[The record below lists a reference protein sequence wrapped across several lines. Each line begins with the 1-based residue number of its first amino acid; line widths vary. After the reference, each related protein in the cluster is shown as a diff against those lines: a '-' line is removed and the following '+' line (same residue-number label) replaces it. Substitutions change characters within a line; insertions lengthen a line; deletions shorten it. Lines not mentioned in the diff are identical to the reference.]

1 MSGAAREFEMSLS
14 FLTDDM
20 MMQLYGKYLEEAN
33 SEKLPAHL
41 NLSACYLKLKRN
53 NEAIDQ
59 ACRALGVEPKN
70 PKAFYRRGRAKQA
83 LGRALH
89 IGRREHITFQSVR
102 ENPT

>member
-1 MSGAAREFEMSLS
+1 VKIRFQILP
-14 FLTDDM
+14 FKFNL
-20 MMQLYGKYLEEAN
+20 QRYNEAN

-41 NLSACYLKLKRN
+41 NLSACYLKLRRN

-83 LGRALH
+83 LGREGVD
-89 IGRREHITFQSVR
+89 IPPRITTTQK
-102 ENPT
+102 